1 MSLLTSLTTGTSGL
15 QANSQDLNVIG
26 DNIANANTIG
36 FKASRAAFQDAL
48 LQQVIGA
55 PGGGQIGLGTNL
67 QAIQRIISQGA
78 LANTGVATDLALQGN
93 GFFVLRGN
101 FNGSGGGVGGG
112 GQYYT
117 RAGQFS
123 IDNNGFLVS
132 LDGLRLQGYTAD
144 SRGQVQGALGDM
156 QVGASNALAVATNE
170 INIRAKLD
178 PNTTVMTFDPTDPT
192 NTSNFNSSV
201 TIYDSLGQSHDVT
214 VYYNRTA
221 TGAWDWRAMVEDGGT
236 LTGGTAG
243 VPAEIASGTM
253 NFDSSGRLDSFT
265 QTSNFNPLNA
275 INPQPLDFNF
285 GDDIASGGTGLEGI
299 VQNIG
304 GNRNETTF
312 VSQDGNAAGT
322 LSSITINNKGEVV
335 GAFTNGRTRVL
346 AQVAVA
352 DFEATDKLNRVGG
365 NLLVETRESGQPT
378 IGAPAA
384 GGRGTIAAGALEQS
398 NVDLANEFVKMIA
411 AQRGFQANSKT
422 ITTAD
427 QLLGELMQLKR

>member
-67 QAIQRIISQGA
+67 QAIQRIITQGA
-78 LANTGVATDLALQGN
+78 LTNTGVSTDLALQGS

-101 FNGSGGGVGGG
+101 YNGTG
-112 GQYYT
+112 GQYYS

-123 IDNNGFLVS
+123 VDKDGYLVN
-132 LDGLRLQGYTAD
+132 LDSLRLQGYTAD
-144 SRGQVQGALGDM
+144 QTGRIQGALGDL
-156 QVGASNALAVATNE
+156 QVGTATALATATQE
-170 INIRAKLD
+170 ITVKAKLD
-178 PNTTVMTFDPTDPT
+178 PNAQIQTFDPANPA
-192 NTSNFNSSV
+192 NTSNFNTSV
-201 TIYDSLGQSHDVT
+201 TIYDSLGQAHDVT
-214 VYYNRTA
+214 VYYNRTG
-221 TGAWDWRAMVEDGGT
+221 TGAWEWRALVPDGAA

-243 VPAEIASGTM
+243 APAEIANGTM
-253 NFDSSGRLDSFT
+253 TFDSSGRLDTVT

-275 INPQPLDFNF
+275 VNPQPLTFDL
-285 GDDIASGGTGLEGI
+285 GDAVSAGGTGLDGI

-312 VSQDGNAAGT
+312 TSQNGNAAGT
-322 LSSITINNKGEVV
+322 LSSIQINNKGEVL
-335 GAFTNGRTRVL
+335 GAFTNGSTRVL

-352 DFEATDKLNRVGG
+352 DFDAADKLTRLGG
-365 NLLVETRESGQPT
+365 NLLFESIDSGQPT
-378 IGAPAA
+378 IGAPAS
-384 GGRGTIAAGALEQS
+384 GGRASIAAGALEQS
-398 NVDLANEFVKMIA
+398 NVDLANEFVRMIA